1 MEGAH
6 LNKFTESERIRK
18 IIWIIFSAI
27 ININSALQKIGRF
40 KFGGRLRGL
49 KSKLLINKMI
59 EMHIRCKM
67 GRFRFG
73 GRLRG
78 LNIKITY

>member
-1 MEGAH
+1 M
-6 LNKFTESERIRK
+6 
-18 IIWIIFSAI
+18 
-27 ININSALQKIGRF
+27 GRF
-40 KFGGRLRGL
+40 RFGGRLRGL

-59 EMHIRCKM
+59 MHIRCKM

-78 LNIKITY
+78 LKI